1 MASLC
6 FCLNIS
12 LKLSPCVLMNVN
24 PKGKWGTFNEGI
36 FTIDVF
42 LFLLKTCRFSRI
54 NHASLCKSFRDCIL
68 YFSSR
73 TFKVDGDIKK

>member
-12 LKLSPCVLMNVN
+12 LKLSPCVLMNGN
-24 PKGKWGTFNEGI
+24 PQGKWGTFNEGI

-54 NHASLCKSFRDCIL
+54 SLPHYIKALEIAFCIFL
-68 YFSSR
+68 QGHSEWI
-73 TFKVDGDIKK
+73 VMI